1 MAMCERRN
9 QRVSTL
15 DKRNRMNKLITVLA
29 CTMTLFSAGFA
40 QTTDRPLVIDSRNG
54 KPIPQ
59 VYVSI
64 HGPVTKRIL
73 LGKDARGVLALLP
86 KGRYTLTFSA
96 SGYET
101 KQIELVKQEN
111 EVSGLTQLK
120 LVARTEE
127 GTRYDDLLVS
137 EEGDNE
143 EAGTQDRVTLLTS
156 SRDPFLNAS
165 GYVFSTA
172 RFRNRGYDSQ
182 YNEQMLNGIG
192 MNDLNNGYSAW
203 SLWGGLNDVTRLQ
216 QTSQSF
222 EPIVSGF
229 GGVGVTNNVTT
240 RPSMFAPQH
249 RLTYSNSNRTYSN
262 RIAYTYASG
271 ARKDGWSLVTS
282 IVRRSGNGQYSYVR
296 GQHYDAWSYFFGL
309 EKKLDE
315 MNSLSLI
322 ALGAPTRRG
331 VASATTQEVY
341 DLIGSNY
348 YNPNI
353 GRQGGKWR
361 NARERRSYEP
371 ILQLSHYYNNREK
384 NLSFNTTFSYRF
396 GKNAYSALNWYN
408 APDPRADYYRYLP
421 SYFTRMADPNGQD
434 PATAAIY
441 EDLWKSDP
449 NVRYINW
456 DRLYEANRGNLTT
469 VRDASGRILASGRKA
484 LYMIE
489 DRHTD
494 QREFAWATSANW
506 LPTTWLELT
515 SGVNLRYNHTA
526 NYSEVGDLLGAD
538 FVYDID
544 KFAER
549 DFGGDAT
556 KSQVN
561 LLCPDRIVQKGDRF
575 SYDYSALNY
584 RYQMWANATYHLD
597 RLDAYTGISYTHT
610 AIQREGNQMRG
621 LFPDNSLGLSDR
633 VKFNDF
639 GVKAGATYKLSG
651 HHYLQANVAYLEQ
664 APTFQNLFISPRTRN
679 SYVEDPKS
687 EKICSAE
694 ASYQVRLPWL
704 RGRITGFYTH
714 IADHTRSM
722 NFYDDSRASFSNYT
736 ITGIATHHLGV
747 EAGFEAKLSPTLTA
761 NVALALGQYQ
771 YANNPTYIQS
781 IDNSNEI
788 VDRDR
793 VYWKGLNISGTPQTA
808 ATIGLTYYSPW
819 YANFGINANYFGRNF
834 VSMSPVIR
842 TDRGRSSLDYGY
854 IHPQRLRDGF
864 TVDLFASYSWRITYG
879 TYLRFNL
886 SVSNVLNNRRLP
898 NGGYEQLRI
907 RTLRTDDG
915 GQQLYR
921 PFDTKLSYVY
931 GTTFF
936 FNTTLQF

>member
-1 MAMCERRN
+1 
-9 QRVSTL
+9 
-15 DKRNRMNKLITVLA
+15 MNKLITVLA
-29 CTMTLFSAGFA
+29 CTLTFA
-40 QTTDRPLVIDSRNG
+40 SVGLGQTTGEPLVIDSQSG
-54 KPIPQ
+54 KP
-59 VYVSI
+59 VAKVHVSI
-64 HGPVTKRIL
+64 YGPVAKKML
-73 LGKDARGVLALLP
+73 LGQDARSVLALLP

-96 SGYET
+96 EGYET

-111 EVSGLTQLK
+111 EASGLKQLK
-120 LVARTEE
+120 LVALRE
-127 GTRYDDLLVS
+127 GGNARYDDLIVS
-137 EEGDNE
+137 EEDGNE
-143 EAGTQDRVTLLTS
+143 AAGMQDRVTLLTS
-156 SRDPFLNAS
+156 SRDPFLSAS

-192 MNDLNNGYSAW
+192 MNDLNSGYSAW
-203 SLWGGLNDVTRLQ
+203 SLWGGLNDVTRQQ

-229 GGVGVTNNVTT
+229 GAVGVTNNVTT
-240 RPSMFAPQH
+240 RPSMFGAQH

-262 RIAYTYASG
+262 RFAYTYASG
-271 ARKDGWSLVTS
+271 ERKDGWSFAASVA
-282 IVRRSGNGQYSYVR
+282 RRIGNGQYSYVR
-296 GQHYDAWSYFFGL
+296 GQYYDAWSYFLGV

-341 DLIGSNY
+341 DLVGSNF

-361 NARERRSYEP
+361 NARERRNHEP
-371 ILQLSHYYNNREK
+371 IVQLSHYFSNLEK
-384 NLSFNTTFSYRF
+384 TLNINTTFSYRF
-396 GKNAYSALNWYN
+396 GKNAYSSLNWYN

-421 SYFTRMADPNGQD
+421 SYFTRMADPNSQD
-434 PATAAIY
+434 GDAAAIY
-441 EDLWKSDP
+441 EELWKSDP
-449 NVRYINW
+449 NVRYIKW
-456 DRLYEANRGNLTT
+456 DRLYEVNRGNLTT
-469 VRDASGRILASGRKA
+469 VKDASGRTLATGRKA

-506 LPTTWLELT
+506 LPKSWLEIT
-515 SGVNLRYNHTA
+515 GGANFRHNRTA
-526 NYSEVGDLLGAD
+526 NYAEVGDLLGAD

-556 KSQVN
+556 KSQVD
-561 LLCPDRIVQKGDRF
+561 LLHPDRIVQKGDRF
-575 SYDYSALNY
+575 SYDYTAQSY
-584 RYQMWANATYHLD
+584 RYQMWANATYHLT

-610 AIQREGNQMRG
+610 GMQREGHQKRG
-621 LFPDNSLGLSDR
+621 LFPDNSYGLSDR
-633 VKFNDF
+633 VKFNDL
-639 GVKAGATYKLSG
+639 GVKAGATYKLNG
-651 HHYLQANVAYLEQ
+651 HHYLQSNVAYLEQ
-664 APTFQNLFISPRTRN
+664 APTFQNLFISPRTRD
-679 SYVEDPKS
+679 SYIEDPKS
-687 EKICSAE
+687 EKIFSAE
-694 ASYQVRLPWL
+694 ASYLVRLPWL
-704 RGRITGFYTH
+704 RGRVTAFYTH

-722 NFYDDSRASFSNYT
+722 SFYDDSRASFSNYI
-736 ITGIATHHLGV
+736 ITGIATRHLGA
-747 EAGFEAKLSPTLTA
+747 EAGFEVKISPTLTA
-761 NVALALGQYQ
+761 NAALALGQYQ
-771 YANNPTYIQS
+771 YANNPSYIQS

-793 VYWKGLNISGTPQTA
+793 IYWKGLNVSGTPQTA
-808 ATIGLTYYSPW
+808 ATLGLTYYSPW

-842 TDRGRSSLDYGY
+842 TDRGRTSLDYNY
-854 IHPQRLRDGF
+854 ILPEQLRDGF

-886 SVSNVLNNRRLP
+886 SVSNVLNNRSLP

-907 RTLRTDDG
+907 RTIRATDG
-915 GQQLYR
+915 TQQLYR